1 MLNGYRCLWLS
12 IAGRKAKGM
21 TRGKHLNAEVFMR
34 CPMSVVWSV
43 FFYTLRR
50 LKDSTVTIQLL
61 QAPKTDGGNRV
72 GGKNLSRFGS
82 IGLIY
87 EVSGYGG
94 LGTVEDVENIKLYDF
109 YHYLSFIRTSNAKD

>member
-1 MLNGYRCLWLS
+1 MPDVSCLECFFLHSQATERLYRDYPIIW
-12 IAGRKAKGM
+12 
-21 TRGKHLNAEVFMR
+21 
-34 CPMSVVWSV
+34 
-43 FFYTLRR
+43 
-50 LKDSTVTIQLL
+50 